1 MMFSSALLV
10 LAAVAPAFATVYV
23 TAPVD
28 STSWTANQEQTV
40 SWQDDNT
47 APALKDFGLS
57 KVSVYVGNQNQQTLV
72 QSIVD
77 SVDVS
82 TTSSIKFTP
91 QASVGENGKYYFVR
105 FESIN
110 LKDTTNP
117 QFPALAFSSKYTMS
131 GMTGTFTADVKAQIN
146 GAASAPSSPA
156 AGTTSGS
163 AAGTSAPTSSKTAST
178 KAASSTASANS
189 TSSGANAGNG
199 AISAPASALV
209 GVAGAAVAV
218 FSAMFL

>member
-1 MMFSSALLV
+1 MMFSSALLI

-91 QASVGENGKYYFVR
+91 EASVGENGKYYFVR

-110 LKDTTNP
+110 LKDPKNP
-117 QFPALAFSSKYTMS
+117 QFPALAFSSK
-131 GMTGTFTADVKAQIN
+131 
-146 GAASAPSSPA
+146 
-156 AGTTSGS
+156 
-163 AAGTSAPTSSKTAST
+163 
-178 KAASSTASANS
+178 STALPVRRARPPL
-189 TSSGANAGNG
+189 
-199 AISAPASALV
+199 APPAPRVLQLPLRPRPPPPRLHRVPPLRTRRLLVPTRTMARSLPPQAHSWALLV
-209 GVAGAAVAV
+209 LPSLSFLPCSCNPVAC
-218 FSAMFL
+218 SDS